1 MLPREAL
8 PEARDFPAP
17 SPTSPRVRYVVLGFV
32 GFLSVVSVI
41 GVALSPYLLVAHPLL
56 LVAMSPVGRHVALA
70 APAVDPTLL
79 VVITVVRR
87 VIGEFA
93 SYGLGVLY
101 GYAAVQWMEARSPR
115 LGSFVRWVESLFMR
129 FGAPLL
135 VIAPAHS
142 LALVAGAA
150 RVRALA
156 VAVYLTVGET
166 LWVIGTTYFGG
177 YIAGWTKQ
185 LTGFFS
191 SYMLESTLICVALV
205 LARVAWGWRKRRPV
219 ANE

>member
-1 MLPREAL
+1 MKRLSERS
-8 PEARDFPAP
+8 DFPAP
-17 SPTSPRVRYVVLGFV
+17 SPAPARVRYAVLGFV
-32 GFLSVVSVI
+32 GFLSAVSVV
-41 GVALSPYLLVAHPLL
+41 GVALSPYLLVEHPLL

-79 VVITVVRR
+79 VIVTVVRR

-101 GYAAVQWMEARSPR
+101 GYAAVVWMEARSPR

-135 VIAPAHS
+135 IVAPAHS

-150 RVRALA
+150 RVGPFA
-156 VAVYLTVGET
+156 VALYLTLGEL

-177 YIAGWTKQ
+177 AIAGWTKL

-191 SYMLESTLICVALV
+191 AYMLESTLVCVFLV
-205 LARVAWGWRKRRPV
+205 LARVAWGWRKRRAV

>member
-1 MLPREAL
+1 MLPRQALSEAS
-8 PEARDFPAP
+8 DFPAP
-17 SPTSPRVRYVVLGFV
+17 SPAPARVRYAVLGFV
-32 GFLSVVSVI
+32 GLLSVISVI
-41 GVALSPYLLVAHPLL
+41 GVALSPYLLVEHPIL
-56 LVAMSPVGRHVALA
+56 LVAMSPVGRHVALVA
-70 APAVDPTLL
+70 AAADPTLL
-79 VVITVVRR
+79 VVVTVVRR

-115 LGSFVRWVESLFMR
+115 LGSFVRWVEVQFIR

-135 VIAPAHS
+135 VVAPAHS

-150 RVRALA
+150 RVPPLA
-156 VAVYLTVGET
+156 VALYLTLGET

-177 YIAGWTKQ
+177 YIAGWTK
-185 LTGFFS
+185 LLIAFFS
-191 SYMLESTLICVALV
+191 TYMLESTLVCVFLV
-205 LARVAWGWRKRRPV
+205 LARAAWGWRKRRAV